1 MAIGIFPKYSNIF
14 PNQPVPKPE
23 ELLRDVPSK
32 MVIGILSYIN
42 GRLYINE
49 SIEEQEYLFGLLIER
64 LPESELNSIRASY
77 KDFLSGFSRQDIY
90 IFPLYTLLQIIE
102 WEVVNYRNISFKTS
116 TPAQELKILQAI
128 LIYNQWL
135 DESHLPSSNGADN
148 SNYLLKL
155 LWENSL
161 PQLEFTR
168 RKLFFSQILLGFKF
182 IDYLDA
188 NYQTHLESYLMYLGI
203 SHKEDIFKGIFE
215 LMINGYNKS
224 DRTYRHSF
232 PVSVLKR
239 NKLLESFVLDL
250 EILNAQE
257 YIERGNTKYFKGLR
271 KYPLLKHDE
280 ETFDVVNWNFV
291 SDKMTTNA
299 LIFDFYQN
307 STINQVMRFEEYKS
321 EIGLQFSEKSFLVSF
336 LRNTFRNPKYTHLTS
351 EINKAITSDYYLR
364 IDNKIIIIEYKDCT
378 MADEIKNSSFDR
390 IMEYFEATFIQSKR
404 GKPKG
409 VTQLIAQIDRIDK
422 EFNRIEDFVEIG
434 IEKSRLII
442 FPVIITKEF
451 SFTVNGLNDYL
462 NKHFKREISKR
473 KYPFFLIEDLII
485 VDLKRLMD
493 WAEDLESGI
502 ISLPSL
508 LNNYLLKLSFY
519 REAIQRRDGQK
530 YVLNSIASFNHLMIK
545 AETKNITETKVFHEI
560 TRHLKLIR

>member
-1 MAIGIFPKYSNIF
+1 MAIGVFPKFSNIF

-23 ELLRDVPSK
+23 DLLRDVPSQ

-49 SIEEQEYLFGLLIER
+49 SIEEQETLFGLLIER
-64 LPESELNSIRASY
+64 LPKTDFNSIRARY
-77 KDFLSGFSRQDIY
+77 NDFVSGFSRQDLF
-90 IFPLYTLLQIIE
+90 IFPLLTLLQIIE
-102 WEVVNYRNISFKTS
+102 WEVVNYRKIPFTTS
-116 TPAQELKILQAI
+116 TAEQELKILQVI
-128 LIYNQWL
+128 LIYNQRL
-135 DESHLPSSNGADN
+135 DESHLPNSTETNN
-148 SNYLLKL
+148 SNQLLKL

-188 NYQTHLESYLMYLGI
+188 NHQAHLESYLTYLGI
-203 SHKEDIFKGIFE
+203 NHKEDIFKGVFE
-215 LMINGYNKS
+215 LLINGYNKS
-224 DRTYRHSF
+224 DRSFRHSF

-250 EILNAQE
+250 ETLNTQE
-257 YIERGNTKYFKGLR
+257 YIDCGNAKFFKGLR

-280 ETFDVVNWNFV
+280 ETFDIVNWNFV

-307 STINQVMRFEEYKS
+307 STIKPKMRFEEYKS
-321 EIGLQFSEKSFLVSF
+321 EIGLLFSEKSFLVGF
-336 LRNTFRNPKYTHLTS
+336 LRNTFRNSKYTHLTS
-351 EINKAITSDYYLR
+351 EINEAITSDYYLR

-378 MADEIKNSSFDR
+378 MADAIKNSSYDL
-390 IMEYFEATFIQSKR
+390 IKEYFETIFIQSKR
-404 GKPKG
+404 SKPKG

-422 EFNRIEDFVEIG
+422 EYDRIEDFVKIG

-442 FPVIITKEF
+442 FPVIITKDF
-451 SFTVNGLNDYL
+451 SFTVNGLNHFL
-462 NKHFKREISKR
+462 NEHFRKELSRR
-473 KYPFFLIEDLII
+473 KYPFFLIEDII
-485 VDLKRLMD
+485 LVDLKRLMD
-493 WAEDLESGI
+493 WSDDLECGRI
-502 ISLPSL
+502 TLPSL

-519 REAIQRRDGQK
+519 TEAIQKEGGQK
-530 YVLNSIASFNHLMIK
+530 YVLDSIASFNHLMIPQ
-545 AETKNITETKVFHEI
+545 ETKNITETNAFQEI
-560 TRHLKLIR
+560 LKYLKFKQ